1 MESSSCLRLLF
12 GLQETTGSLL
22 QTTRQVDSVL
32 VKGDSVP
39 LLIIIIILLLI
50 FGGGALVFL
59 LELSLWILLIF
70 LIISVVLGAMSGIFR
85 RG

>member
-1 MESSSCLRLLF
+1 M
-12 GLQETTGSLL
+12 
-22 QTTRQVDSVL
+22 
-32 VKGDSVP
+32 P
-39 LLIIIIILLLI
+39 LLVIILILLLI

-70 LIISVVLGAMSGIFR
+70 LIISVALGLLSSVFR